1 MFILYSVLLT
11 VAFVILLP
19 RFLHDATRRG
29 KYAAGFRQR
38 LGRLPAFD
46 AEGKPVIWL
55 HCVSVG
61 ETQAARPLVDELLK
75 NFPGHKLVIST
86 ITKTGQEV
94 AQNLFADKAALIF
107 YFPFDWKFAV
117 RRALKIVNPQV
128 VLLMETE
135 LWFNFLRVAHKSNVK
150 VAIVNGRLSDRS
162 VNRYMWIRKFMIR
175 VLHYVDLALMQ
186 SQQDANRIKELGMK
200 NSRIRVTGNIKF
212 DQPLNEAS
220 NDADAADAQEN
231 PLTAEFRKRFG
242 IAASTGD
249 SRLIV
254 AASTHDPEEKML
266 LEAFSA
272 IKNSPENSPKNSNV
286 RLMIAPRHPERFSEV
301 AELVS
306 SNGFTSIRRSAEPG
320 IADELADVI
329 LLDSIG
335 ELRAVFPLAD
345 IVFVGGSLIPHGG
358 QNILEPAAA
367 HKAIITGP
375 YTTNFAAI
383 VSEFLEKDALIQL
396 PVLDKAEMTDK
407 LQTAI
412 IELLQK
418 PEVGKKLADRA
429 FSIMQAN
436 AGAAEKTV
444 KYLAP
449 LIDDRNGTP

>member
-117 RRALKIVNPQV
+117 RRALKIINPQV

-162 VNRYMWIRKFMIR
+162 VNRYMWIRKFMMR

-212 DQPLNEAS
+212 DQPLDE
-220 NDADAADAQEN
+220 QED
-231 PLTAEFRKRFG
+231 PLTGDFRKRFG
-242 IAASTGD
+242 IAD

-254 AASTHDPEEKML
+254 AASTHDPEEKWL

-272 IKNSPENSPKNSNV
+272 IKNSSENSLKNPTV
-286 RLMIAPRHPERFSEV
+286 RLMIVPRHPERFSEV

-306 SNGFTSIRRSAEPG
+306 SNGFTSVRRSAEPG

-335 ELRAVFPLAD
+335 ELRAVYPLAD

-383 VSEFLEKDALIQL
+383 VGEFLEKDALVQL

-407 LQTAI
+407 LQMAI
-412 IELLQK
+412 TRLLQK
-418 PEVGKKLADRA
+418 PEAGKKLADRA

-449 LIDDRNGTP
+449 LLDDRNGTP

>member
-11 VAFVILLP
+11 VAFVILFP

-75 NFPGHKLVIST
+75 EFPGHKLVIST

-117 RRALKIVNPQV
+117 RRALKIINPQV

-162 VNRYMWIRKFMIR
+162 VNRYMWIRKFMMR

-186 SQQDANRIKELGMK
+186 SQQDGNRIKELGMK

-212 DQPLNEAS
+212 DQPLNEAP
-220 NDADAADAQEN
+220 NDGDAQED

-242 IAASTGD
+242 IADA
-249 SRLIV
+249 RLIV
-254 AASTHDPEEKML
+254 AASTHDPEEKWL
-266 LEAFSA
+266 LEAFTA
-272 IKNSPENSPKNSNV
+272 IKNSSENSPQNSPKNSTV
-286 RLMIAPRHPERFSEV
+286 RLMIAPRHPERFGEV

-306 SNGFTSIRRSAEPG
+306 SNGFTSVRRSAEAG

-335 ELRAVFPLAD
+335 ELRAVFPLAE

-367 HKAIITGP
+367 RKAIITGP
-375 YTTNFAAI
+375 YTANFAAI
-383 VSEFLEKDALIQL
+383 VGEFLEKDALIQL
-396 PVLDKAEMTDK
+396 PVLDKAEMADK

-412 IELLQK
+412 TRLLQK
-418 PEVGKKLADRA
+418 PEAGKKLADRA

-436 AGAAEKTV
+436 AGAAK
-444 KYLAP
+444 K
-449 LIDDRNGTP
+449 R

>member
-11 VAFVILLP
+11 VAFVILFP
-19 RFLHDATRRG
+19 RFLHDVMRRG

-75 NFPGHKLVIST
+75 DFPGHKLVIST
-86 ITKTGQEV
+86 TTRTGQEV

-117 RRALKIVNPQV
+117 RRALKTINPQV

-150 VAIVNGRLSDRS
+150 IAIVNGRLSDRS

-175 VLHYVDLALMQ
+175 VLYYVDLALMQ
-186 SQQDANRIKELGMK
+186 SQQDGNRIKELGMK

-212 DQPLNEAS
+212 DQPVDE
-220 NDADAADAQEN
+220 QEN
-231 PLTAEFRKRFG
+231 LLTGDFRKRFG
-242 IAASTGD
+242 IAD

-254 AASTHDPEEKML
+254 AASTHDPEEKWL

-272 IKNSPENSPKNSNV
+272 IKNSSENSKV
-286 RLMIAPRHPERFSEV
+286 RLMIVPRHPERFSEV

-306 SNGFTSIRRSAEPG
+306 SNGFTSVRRSAEPG

-335 ELRAVFPLAD
+335 ELRAVFPLAE

-375 YTTNFAAI
+375 YTANFAAI

-396 PVLDKAEMTDK
+396 PVLGKAEMTDK
-407 LQTAI
+407 LQAAI

-418 PEVGKKLADRA
+418 PEVGRKLADKA

-449 LIDDRNGTP
+449 LLDGRANTP